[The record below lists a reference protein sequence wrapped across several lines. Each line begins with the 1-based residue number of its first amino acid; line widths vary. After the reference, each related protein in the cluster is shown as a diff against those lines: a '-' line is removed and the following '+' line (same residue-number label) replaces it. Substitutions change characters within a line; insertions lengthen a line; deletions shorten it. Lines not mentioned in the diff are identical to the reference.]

1 MYVCV
6 RSANHSS
13 LINPPSVTPVLDGC
27 LSHKLSPQV
36 WSQQGIRHTSRQGG
50 PQWRSAQWH
59 ALARSRLFCQ
69 QLLSQLFII
78 VPAASSCHQGSEI
91 TRPRIWIWLR
101 SAQWLWGCN
110 AHPDLCPQQPRSIKI
125 NQDTGRIGKDE
136 RKPPSPRGAEAPLMI
151 SKGCRPSMACE
162 GRQTCCSSRCL
173 TKSFCRVETC
183 RITAAPWTLLR
194 IGVPVKPAKTVPLA
208 PDSKL
213 PQIGVTRWRNDRVP
227 NGNHHYLFLES
238 PMKWD
243 I

>member
-101 SAQWLWGCN
+101 SAQRLWGLQC
-110 AHPDLCPQQPRSIKI
+110 ASRSMSITAKI
-125 NQDTGRIGKDE
+125 NQDQSRHWTHREGWEETTITTRSWGPFDDIQELPTFHGLRRSANMLQFQMLNKVVL
-136 RKPPSPRGAEAPLMI
+136 P
-151 SKGCRPSMACE
+151 CRNM
-162 GRQTCCSSRCL
+162 
-173 TKSFCRVETC
+173 
-183 RITAAPWTLLR
+183 
-194 IGVPVKPAKTVPLA
+194 
-208 PDSKL
+208 
-213 PQIGVTRWRNDRVP
+213 
-227 NGNHHYLFLES
+227 
-238 PMKWD
+238 
-243 I
+243 